1 MVEVFERM
9 CYTMY
14 REVDHL
20 PLIEGALH
28 KHSQMGM
35 CLRERSDAI
44 KECLYS

>member
-9 CYTMY
+9 YFTLY

-20 PLIEGALH
+20 SLSEGALH
-28 KHSQMGM
+28 KHSQRRMS
-35 CLRERSDAI
+35 LRERSDAI